1 MVEHATE
8 STKVREDTKAAL
20 AIGFLILYM
29 LDILNFIP

>member
-20 AIGFLILYM
+20 AIGFLILV
-29 LDILNFIP
+29 DKWRSR